1 MAAVPARARAVS
13 PAAVLGL
20 TGWLLAIG
28 VGTAALVIRLVRPD
42 PIPPN
47 TFGMGDAGMVAF
59 VVLGTTWAT
68 VGAVLVARR
77 PSNAVGPVVLIVG
90 IGYAA
95 SIFWSAW
102 TAVAYAQGPAGLE
115 AARLFAWLTGLA
127 TFSGIGLFYLALI
140 FPTGRGYTQAW
151 DRAARLVL
159 FLSVMTAISV
169 LIQPGPLHVV
179 PGLANPFGFGLDL
192 RPLFNGRVVLFVG
205 VGAVVF
211 LPVLT
216 VGLAARYRAAGQVE
230 RLQLRWFFSSV
241 VLTALALSLVAAGV
255 AVDDAALGELPLV
268 AFALAGTMVPIA
280 IGIAILRHH
289 LYDLDRIISRTIGWT
304 VVSGALVGL
313 FGVAVVGLQAVLT
326 GITQGQTLA
335 VAASTL
341 LAFALFQPIRRRVQT
356 TVDRRFDRARY
367 DAEQIVT
374 VFSDRLRH
382 QLDLQALGSEVGRV
396 ASASVRPQSVALWLR
411 NVPTISRGPDSVT
424 MSERSTVRIRP

>member
-1 MAAVPARARAVS
+1 
-13 PAAVLGL
+13 
-20 TGWLLAIG
+20 
-28 VGTAALVIRLVRPD
+28 
-42 PIPPN
+42 
-47 TFGMGDAGMVAF
+47 
-59 VVLGTTWAT
+59 
-68 VGAVLVARR
+68 
-77 PSNAVGPVVLIVG
+77 
-90 IGYAA
+90 
-95 SIFWSAW
+95 
-102 TAVAYAQGPAGLE
+102 
-115 AARLFAWLTGLA
+115 
-127 TFSGIGLFYLALI
+127 
-140 FPTGRGYTQAW
+140 
-151 DRAARLVL
+151 
-159 FLSVMTAISV
+159 
-169 LIQPGPLHVV
+169 
-179 PGLANPFGFGLDL
+179 
-192 RPLFNGRVVLFVG
+192 
-205 VGAVVF
+205 
-211 LPVLT
+211 